1 MLKKLIA
8 FVLFAGLII
17 YIGILY
23 GTPPYHYNG
32 IKSVIEELV
41 MLRNMSDKDLRK
53 EVKQSIEYY
62 GVPVKMSSVSITRD
76 DRRHFI
82 IKFSWKE
89 TVNFFDLHEKT
100 YKYTINMKGKD
111 L

>member
-1 MLKKLIA
+1 MLKKFIV
-8 FVLFAGLII
+8 FVVFAGLVI

-32 IKSVIEELV
+32 IKSDIEELV
-41 MLRNMSDKDLRK
+41 MLRNMSDKELRE

-62 GVPVKMSSVSITRD
+62 GVPVKMSKVSITRD
-76 DRRHFI
+76 NRRHFI
-82 IKFSWKE
+82 IRFSWQE
-89 TVNFFDLHEKT
+89 TVNFMDLYEKK